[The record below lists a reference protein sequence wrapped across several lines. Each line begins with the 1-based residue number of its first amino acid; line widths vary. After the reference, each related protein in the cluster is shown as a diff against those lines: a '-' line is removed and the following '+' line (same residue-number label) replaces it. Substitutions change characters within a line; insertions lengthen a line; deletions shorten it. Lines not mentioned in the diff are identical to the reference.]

1 MLSTAFKFRK
11 AFERLEEEDEHYRNY
26 FKEDV
31 DGSGNTRPPKLEDW
45 DNAAVFVQF
54 LEIFK
59 NATVK
64 FTVSLTVTSNL
75 FSSGKYNLFVI
86 NCYYIIF
93 EILNSF
99 AKLFDILISMIFII
113 INAIFVS
120 FVCILLREY
129 YVISID
135 CEVSRFRF
143 YVECNG
149 KENEDGLINIGVR
162 WKT

>member
-31 DGSGNTRPPKLEDW
+31 DGSGNTRPPKPEDW

-64 FTVSLTVTSNL
+64 LCFFNCNFQFI
-75 FSSGKYNLFVI
+75 FSSG
-86 NCYYIIF
+86 
-93 EILNSF
+93 
-99 AKLFDILISMIFII
+99 
-113 INAIFVS
+113 
-120 FVCILLREY
+120 EY
-129 YVISID
+129 YAISID

-149 KENEDGLINIGVR
+149 KENEDSLINIGVR

>member
-31 DGSGNTRPPKLEDW
+31 DGSGNTRPPKPEDW

-64 FTVSLTVTSNL
+64 LCFFNCNFQFI

-99 AKLFDILISMIFII
+99 VKLFDFLISMIFII
-113 INAIFVS
+113 IKAIFVS
-120 FVCILLREY
+120 FVCILLGEY
-129 YVISID
+129 YAISID

-149 KENEDGLINIGVR
+149 KENEDSLINIGVR